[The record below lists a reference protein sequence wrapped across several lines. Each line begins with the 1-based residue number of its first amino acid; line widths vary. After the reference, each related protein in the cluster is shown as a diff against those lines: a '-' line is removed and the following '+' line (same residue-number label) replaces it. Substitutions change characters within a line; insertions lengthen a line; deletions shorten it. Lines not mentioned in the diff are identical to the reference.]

1 MLKKLEVDVK
11 PTYDM
16 KKLILLL
23 FIPLVFTCDLNNK
36 VISKVYKNS
45 EHNLSFRYNSN
56 WTEQEPQLEST
67 LCLFYEKKLNASC
80 NISSIRADRSEVEKY
95 DKKYHT
101 SLTNGV
107 YNDVKNLNVKFEK
120 IGPSKFSVC
129 DFDFTYPN
137 TNSNKVY
144 GRAIIYTTI
153 KNGNRYMMIFT
164 VKKENYFLLEND
176 IFSMSSTLFIL

>member
-1 MLKKLEVDVK
+1 MR
-11 PTYDM
+11 
-16 KKLILLL
+16 KLILLIL
-23 FIPLVFTCDLNNK
+23 FIPLAFACELNNK
-36 VISKVYKNS
+36 EISKVYKNS

-67 LCLFYEKKLNASC
+67 LCLFYERKLNASC
-80 NISSIRADRSEVEKY
+80 NISSVKADRSEVEKY
-95 DKKYHT
+95 DKKYLSSHA
-101 SLTNGV
+101 NRAF
-107 YNDVKNLNVKFEK
+107 NDVKNLNVRFEK

-137 TNSNKVY
+137 TNSNKIY
-144 GRAIIYTTI
+144 GRAVIYTTI

-176 IFSMSSTLFIL
+176 ILSMSGTLLIL